1 MVWVGA
7 MNCLILLTMALLPK
21 VQDMLGAQMVGFSRV
36 NVRVSVMIRVRFSFS
51 GMNLCQLEP
60 PPPIPLTY
68 IRVRAVVWE
77 CGEGQIDTQAAV
89 KAIVHFASDPPHT
102 RCNNLWHQPTPSDSP
117 CIHNV
122 TM

>member
-1 MVWVGA
+1 MWAGA
-7 MNCLILLTMALLPK
+7 VNCLILLTMALLPK
-21 VQDMLGAQMVGFSRV
+21 VRDMLGAQMVGFSRV

-77 CGEGQIDTQAAV
+77 IGMWRGTDRHTGGHESYST
-89 KAIVHFASDPPHT
+89 FRLRSASHK
-102 RCNNLWHQPTPSDSP
+102 
-117 CIHNV
+117 
-122 TM
+122 M